1 MSDYQ
6 FIDRLREGIPPEVE
20 EGDSLEQLREF
31 SQWMLIVPLIMLI
44 IFGCGQ
50 LALVTTPA
58 AAVTE
63 SGSSLIAEYGPWSYV
78 PIRSVSGEIV
88 NAIRQDLGRDENSAD
103 VYNDPVEV
111 MSEWV
116 EGELPPVIIARLPSG
131 EPDPT
136 RSSGGGAPDPGG
148 SKAPTQDPISTNDP
162 HATSDPSPTFTLIPT
177 NTEPVPPTATLQPTS
192 TDNPAATRT
201 PTPIPSNTP
210 TSPPPT
216 IPSGPTST
224 PIPSNTP
231 TRTPAPTNT
240 PTRTPMPTNT
250 SPPVTDT
257 PPPPLDYCANIS
269 WNSLTAT
276 DVDGRGTVIRF
287 SFTFKN
293 NNSIPMSLT
302 SYTLYWDPGIGL
314 NRAKTIRYSGDST
327 RPRLITN
334 HGSSPRSCEGC
345 PQEYPGQP
353 GTQQEIYNMF
363 CKNVR
368 CTESDPNLEKIDA
381 GTYSFTATGNFSFNS
396 GATNC
401 SFTKS
406 KSITLP

>member
-1 MSDYQ
+1 MV
-6 FIDRLREGIPPEVE
+6 IL
-20 EGDSLEQLREF
+20 L
-31 SQWMLIVPLIMLI
+31 
-44 IFGCGQ
+44 GCGQ
-50 LALVTTPA
+50 LALFTTSEVA
-58 AAVTE
+58 LAHT
-63 SGSSLIAEYGPWSYV
+63 SSALSAEYGPWSILE
-78 PIRSVSGEIV
+78 IRGFRGGIIEEIKLDGI
-88 NAIRQDLGRDENSAD
+88 ATENSND
-103 VYNDPVEV
+103 IYNDPVEV
-111 MSEWV
+111 SSDWIDDDLPPIV
-116 EGELPPVIIARLPSG
+116 IAQLPPAELPAPIQTAS
-131 EPDPT
+131 
-136 RSSGGGAPDPGG
+136 GGAPDPGDDPT
-148 SKAPTQDPISTNDP
+148 STEAPLEPTSTP
-162 HATSDPSPTFTLIPT
+162 SMTATPL
-177 NTEPVPPTATLQPTS
+177 PTATAPPTS
-192 TDNPAATRT
+192 TDNPSATRT
-201 PTPIPSNTP
+201 YTPTPSRTP
-210 TSPPPT
+210 TQTNTPPPT
-216 IPSGPTST
+216 VPGGPTWTPSSTATNTST
-224 PIPSNTP
+224 PTQTP
-231 TRTPAPTNT
+231 TATNT
-240 PTRTPMPTNT
+240 PTITPMPTNT
-250 SPPVTDT
+250 PAVTDT
-257 PPPPLDYCANIS
+257 PPPPPDYCANIS

-287 SFTFKN
+287 AFTFKN

>member
-1 MSDYQ
+1 MSDHQ
-6 FIDRLREGIPPEVE
+6 FIDRLREGLPPEVE
-20 EGDSLEQLREF
+20 EEDSLEQLREF
-31 SQWMLIVPLIMLI
+31 SQWLLVVPLIMVILL
-44 IFGCGQ
+44 GCGQ
-50 LALVTTPA
+50 LALFTTSEVA
-58 AAVTE
+58 LAHT
-63 SGSSLIAEYGPWSYV
+63 SSALSAEYGPWSNLE
-78 PIRSVSGEIV
+78 IRGFRGGIIEEIKLDGI
-88 NAIRQDLGRDENSAD
+88 ATENSND
-103 VYNDPVEV
+103 IYNDPVEV
-111 MSEWV
+111 SSDWIDDDLPPIV
-116 EGELPPVIIARLPSG
+116 IAQLPPAELPAPIQTAS
-131 EPDPT
+131 
-136 RSSGGGAPDPGG
+136 GGAPDPGDDPT
-148 SKAPTQDPISTNDP
+148 STEAPLEPTSTP
-162 HATSDPSPTFTLIPT
+162 SMTATPL
-177 NTEPVPPTATLQPTS
+177 PTATAPPTS
-192 TDNPAATRT
+192 TDNPSATRT
-201 PTPIPSNTP
+201 YTPTPSRTP
-210 TSPPPT
+210 TQTNTPPPT
-216 IPSGPTST
+216 VPGGPTWTPSSTATNTST
-224 PIPSNTP
+224 PTQTP
-231 TRTPAPTNT
+231 TATNT
-240 PTRTPMPTNT
+240 PTITPMPTNT
-250 SPPVTDT
+250 PAVTDT
-257 PPPPLDYCANIS
+257 PPPPPDYCANIS

-287 SFTFKN
+287 AFTFKN

>member
-1 MSDYQ
+1 LSDHQ
-6 FIDRLREGIPPEVE
+6 FIDRLREGLPPEVE
-20 EGDSLEQLREF
+20 EEDSLEQLREF
-31 SQWMLIVPLIMLI
+31 SQWLLVVPLIMVILL
-44 IFGCGQ
+44 GCGQ
-50 LALVTTPA
+50 LALFTTSEVA
-58 AAVTE
+58 LAHT
-63 SGSSLIAEYGPWSYV
+63 SSALSAEYGPWSNLE
-78 PIRSVSGEIV
+78 IRGFRGGIIEEIKLDGI
-88 NAIRQDLGRDENSAD
+88 ATENSND
-103 VYNDPVEV
+103 IYNDPVEV
-111 MSEWV
+111 SSDWIDDDLPPIV
-116 EGELPPVIIARLPSG
+116 IAQLPPAELPAPIQTAS
-131 EPDPT
+131 
-136 RSSGGGAPDPGG
+136 GGAPDPGDDPT
-148 SKAPTQDPISTNDP
+148 STEAPLEPTSTP
-162 HATSDPSPTFTLIPT
+162 SMTATPL
-177 NTEPVPPTATLQPTS
+177 PTATAPPTS
-192 TDNPAATRT
+192 TDNPSATRT
-201 PTPIPSNTP
+201 YTPTPSRTP
-210 TSPPPT
+210 TQTNTPPPT
-216 IPSGPTST
+216 VPGGPTWTPSSTATNTST
-224 PIPSNTP
+224 PTQTP
-231 TRTPAPTNT
+231 TATNT
-240 PTRTPMPTNT
+240 PTITPMPTNT
-250 SPPVTDT
+250 PAVTDT
-257 PPPPLDYCANIS
+257 PPPPPDYCANIS

-287 SFTFKN
+287 AFTFKN

>member
-1 MSDYQ
+1 MV
-6 FIDRLREGIPPEVE
+6 IL
-20 EGDSLEQLREF
+20 L
-31 SQWMLIVPLIMLI
+31 
-44 IFGCGQ
+44 GCGQ
-50 LALVTTPA
+50 LALFTTSEVA
-58 AAVTE
+58 LAHT
-63 SGSSLIAEYGPWSYV
+63 SSALSAEYGPWSNLE
-78 PIRSVSGEIV
+78 IRGFRGGIIEEIKLDGI
-88 NAIRQDLGRDENSAD
+88 ATENSND
-103 VYNDPVEV
+103 IYNDPVEV
-111 MSEWV
+111 SSDWIDDDLPPIV
-116 EGELPPVIIARLPSG
+116 IAQLPPAELPAPIQTAS
-131 EPDPT
+131 
-136 RSSGGGAPDPGG
+136 GGAPDPGDDPT
-148 SKAPTQDPISTNDP
+148 STEAPLEPTSTP
-162 HATSDPSPTFTLIPT
+162 SMTATPL
-177 NTEPVPPTATLQPTS
+177 PTATAPPTS
-192 TDNPAATRT
+192 TDNPSATRT
-201 PTPIPSNTP
+201 YTPTPSRTP
-210 TSPPPT
+210 TQTNTPPPT
-216 IPSGPTST
+216 VPGGPTWTPSSTATYTST
-224 PIPSNTP
+224 PTQTP
-231 TRTPAPTNT
+231 TATNT
-240 PTRTPMPTNT
+240 PTITPMPTNT
-250 SPPVTDT
+250 PAVTDT
-257 PPPPLDYCANIS
+257 PPPPPDYCANIS

-287 SFTFKN
+287 AFTFKN